1 MLTIDVGGPI
11 GVGTTEL
18 LGVNLESLEHAAT
31 SNLYDWL
38 ADAGAGIAR
47 ILHPDRCLR
56 SAGRIGAWG
65 EVASESDFAAL
76 RQAFRDDPAA
86 VLAGEDLATD
96 RPLTWIGIPD
106 LAISRLRS
114 AGVEPLAST
123 GYTPADGPGRLDDD
137 GAEGARARAACW
149 AYHAAF
155 FLHFQRKHGC
165 TRFLLTN
172 EPELSGHK
180 YHHAGAAP
188 TFQRLVEVML
198 RDPTGVHTTE
208 REALLA
214 VINAQ
219 HRQLVACARL
229 AADDVAALTGIRP
242 ILAGPASLR
251 PLDLADSV
259 AGQVEIFDWHHYTPD
274 PAALRQRWADCA
286 DRNPG
291 IGALALSEFNR
302 RSGPTAADEG
312 YFVHRNCLEF
322 AELGLA
328 VLGLPRPAAAD
339 RPADPPAA
347 WACLYCFNHPA
358 THRNN
363 KQLVYGDLNCADLSS
378 ADTALRDLPAEC
390 HPSADAQQIRHA
402 TAAHDIFAMLTRCAG
417 RQRLPVDSTLPV
429 LAVNQVDGLSIVVV
443 NREVASRP
451 ITLNLPR
458 SGSWWCRAVSR
469 RHRDHCLA
477 GGTLAGPL
485 TVDLPAESVCEIRCS
500 DRGPT
505 TSLRLS
511 ERGIGPGRLA
521 DLPPLATTRL
531 AAIGDGDSD
540 LTTGPVVWS
549 VSHPGLVQVTQR
561 GLVQRLLRT
570 TQTVTVTART
580 WDGRLAAS
588 ALLPPCP

>member
-11 GVGTTEL
+11 GVGTTQL
-18 LGVNLESLEHAAT
+18 LGVNLESLEHAAS

-56 SAGRIGAWG
+56 ASGRIGAWG
-65 EVASESDFAAL
+65 HVASESDVAAL
-76 RQAFRDDPAA
+76 RQAFRDDPAP

-96 RPLTWIGIPD
+96 RHLTWIGTTDI
-106 LAISRLRS
+106 AVSRLRS
-114 AGVEPLAST
+114 AGVEPLPST
-123 GYTPADGPGRLDDD
+123 GYTPADGPGRLDAD
-137 GAEGARARAACW
+137 GAEGFRARAACW

-180 YHHAGAAP
+180 YHHTGAAP
-188 TFQRLVEVML
+188 TFSRLVEVML
-198 RDPTGVHTTE
+198 RDPTGIHSAE

-219 HRQLVACARL
+219 HRHLVACARL
-229 AADDVAALTGIRP
+229 AADDVAAITGLRP

-251 PLDLADSV
+251 PLDLAESV

-274 PAALRQRWADCA
+274 PAVLRQRWADCA
-286 DRNPG
+286 NRNPG
-291 IGALALSEFNR
+291 VAALALSEFNR

-322 AELGLA
+322 AEIGLA
-328 VLGLPRPAAAD
+328 VLGLPRPATAD

-390 HPSADAQQIRHA
+390 HPSAEAQQIRHA
-402 TAAHDIFAMLTRCAG
+402 TAAHDIFALLVRFAG
-417 RQRLPVDSTLPV
+417 RQRLSVESPVPV
-429 LAVNQVDGLSIVVV
+429 LAVNQPDGVSIAVI
-443 NREVASRP
+443 NRETNPRS
-451 ITLNLPR
+451 ITVPFQR

-469 RHRDHCLA
+469 RLRDQCVA
-477 GGTLAGPL
+477 ASTQTGPV
-485 TVDLPAESVCEIRCS
+485 TIELPAESVCEIRIC
-500 DRGPT
+500 DRPQT
-505 TSLRLS
+505 TSLHLI
-511 ERGIGPGRLA
+511 ERGTGPGRIA

-531 AAIGDGDSD
+531 AAIGDGNID

-570 TQTVTVTART
+570 IQTVTVTART

-588 ALLPPCP
+588 AVLPPCP